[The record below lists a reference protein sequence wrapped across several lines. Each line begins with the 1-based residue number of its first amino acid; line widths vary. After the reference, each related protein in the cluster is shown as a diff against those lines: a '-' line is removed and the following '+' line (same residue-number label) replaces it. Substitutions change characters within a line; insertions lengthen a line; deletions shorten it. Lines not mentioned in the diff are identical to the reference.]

1 MESGRLLRER
11 SVVERKYPH
20 GEERDRSWVAR
31 LEPWGGTGA
40 VAFSRFQFACAEGV
54 LPGYASLHST
64 RPIEA
69 GRRGRIAHRMS
80 LQELLTAYGP
90 LAIFVVTFFEG
101 ETILIVAGFAAQQHL
116 IRLDAALLAAFVGS
130 MMGDQLYFHIGRR
143 YGQEIF
149 RRRPYWRLAA
159 DRALKLLLRY
169 QNVFILSFRFL
180 YGVRMVS
187 SFAIG
192 LAQVSYRRFTALN
205 MIAAAIWSL
214 TYGMGGYL
222 FGRELNVI
230 LGNVA
235 SIEHIALGVL
245 ALLFAGFWMWRYLRR
260 RRLERATMVAL
271 AEARSGD

>member
-1 MESGRLLRER
+1 MVR
-11 SVVERKYPH
+11 SAARA
-20 GEERDRSWVAR
+20 GAAR

-40 VAFSRFQFACAEGV
+40 ADFIRFQSACAEGV
-54 LPGYASLHST
+54 LPGYASPHST

-80 LQELLTAYGP
+80 LQELLTSYGP

-130 MMGDQLYFHIGRR
+130 MLGDQLYFYIGRR

-260 RRLERATMVAL
+260 RRLERATTVAL